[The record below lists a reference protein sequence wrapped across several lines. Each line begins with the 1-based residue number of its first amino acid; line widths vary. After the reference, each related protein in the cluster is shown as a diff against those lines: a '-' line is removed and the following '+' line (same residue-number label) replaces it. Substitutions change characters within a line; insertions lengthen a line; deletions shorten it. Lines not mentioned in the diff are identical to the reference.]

1 MLGCQA
7 ALAIEP
13 TADPMATLDPGG
25 PAPEGTALDL
35 VQVEEAD
42 PGTYDIGPGADL
54 PTTIEP
60 GTYRIVGEWNLMS
73 DVPSA
78 GTVPIMGT
86 QHGCVAPLTVGTT
99 TTRVSISLVFAL
111 DGTCVVTAAAG

>member
-13 TADPMATLDPGG
+13 TTDPMATLDPGG
-25 PAPEGTALDL
+25 PAPEGIALDL

-42 PGTYDIGPGADL
+42 RGTYDISPSADL
-54 PTTIEP
+54 PATIEP

-73 DVPSA
+73 DIPSA
-78 GTVPIMGT
+78 GTFPIMGT
-86 QHGCVAPLTVGTT
+86 QYGCVAPLSVDPT
-99 TTRVSISLVFAL
+99 TTRVSIALVFAL
-111 DGTCVVTAAAG
+111 DGTCVVAAAAA